1 MMSKSEILLYLQLN
15 YRIGIIVCS
24 LICICI
30 YIGFSYFALCRLRK
44 WGYRVYALAFVP
56 VVNVALIVIGAIGMG
71 MKKKKSKGKEEEF
84 EL

>member
-1 MMSKSEILLYLQLN
+1 MSKSDILLYLQLN
-15 YRIGIIVCS
+15 YQMGIIVCS
-24 LICICI
+24 LICISI

-56 VVNVALIVIGAIGMG
+56 MVNVVLLIMCAIEMG
-71 MKKKKSKGKEEEF
+71 IKKKKSKGKEEEF